1 MTPMTDET
9 VYYLSTRLTEI
20 EKIDIDFS
28 FGDLATNFQSRS
40 IVFRYQTNNAFSLL
54 RNKAWLDY
62 CSLSRM

>member
-28 FGDLATNFQSRS
+28 FGDLATNFQSCS
-40 IVFRYQTNNAFSLL
+40 MVFRYQTNNAVSLIE
-54 RNKAWLDY
+54 K
-62 CSLSRM
+62 

>member
-54 RNKAWLDY
+54 RNKA
-62 CSLSRM
+62 